1 MPLTF
6 DELTKYD
13 NRRLEPLMASGTI
26 PAVPDL
32 VGYEFRGWNIQA
44 LTEVLG
50 TRKFIKGF
58 YADDPAA
65 PTAWGYNMPVQQNG
79 KSKPWLPKLKD
90 GQPIRYYFYKLLP
103 GPTLKDAIYP
113 RTLAID
119 YRQWPGYAH
128 LNPVRY
134 TVDYLVYPDPA
145 NPDLVLGK
153 SYAQLGKAIR
163 PFLGFFILAR
173 LRPSDYAGPGRGG

>member
-6 DELTKYD
+6 EELTTYD
-13 NRRLEPLMASGTI
+13 NPRLEPLMASGSL
-26 PAVPDL
+26 PSASEV

-44 LTEVLG
+44 LTDVIG

-58 YADDPAA
+58 YAGNAPP
-65 PTAWGYNMPVQQNG
+65 PTAWGYNMPVEQNG
-79 KSKPWLPKLKD
+79 RDQPWLHKLKNNE
-90 GQPIRYYFYKLLP
+90 PIRYYFFKVLP
-103 GPTLKDAIYP
+103 GPDLADAIYQ

-119 YRQWPGYAH
+119 YRQWPKYSFFD
-128 LNPVRY
+128 PVRF

-145 NPDLVLGK
+145 NHDLLLGK
-153 SYAQLGKAIR
+153 SYAQLGTLVR

-173 LRPSDYAGPGRGG
+173 LRPSNYPRPTTG